1 MEKLSAHDFA
11 LKSSSQMA
19 LPELTLAARVSSV
32 WNSFLAFTVHRNRQI
47 LYMADNS
54 CLLYVFVDTFVCF
67 SGCRRLYLCGDDGG
81 V

>member
-1 MEKLSAHDFA
+1 MHDFA

-19 LPELTLAARVSSV
+19 LPEPTLAARVSSV
-32 WNSFLAFTVHRNRQI
+32 RNSFLAFTIHKNLQI
-47 LYMADNS
+47 SYMGDNS
-54 CLLYVFVDTFVCF
+54 CLLYVFVDTFVCV